1 MRFHKIVLTGLTA
14 IAGLGMASEAVAGG
28 RNAGSL
34 LLYPEFDN
42 RVGDVSVLTITNV
55 SDENSVDVEFVYI
68 GRYGLGENEVLCAEF
83 NREEVLTPNDTLTLL
98 TDVHNPQMEQG
109 FVYAFARDGVA
120 NPVLHNGLIGNIMTF
135 QGFSTSGASVEYSI
149 NAVSYAGVDPT
160 DNGNGLR
167 DLDGVEYEVS
177 PGEIQIPRFFGQAGM
192 FQSDLILI
200 GLSGGAKFD
209 TTVDFLIYND
219 NEEVFSSEHTFYCWD
234 RIPLT
239 DVSFVVENQFLKDS
253 TNHDEGEVLGAT
265 HLESGWIRMWGAI
278 ASSTSTDIADPA
290 IYGVLVE
297 RIANYGGADLPW
309 EAGSNPNGKLLS
321 RSLDGTF

>member
-1 MRFHKIVLTGLTA
+1 
-14 IAGLGMASEAVAGG
+14 MASEAVAGG

-55 SDENSVDVEFVYI
+55 DDAVSVDVEFVYI
-68 GRYGLGENEVLCAEF
+68 GRYGSSSGNEVYCAEF
-83 NREEVLTPNDTLTLL
+83 NREETLTPNDTLTLL

-109 FVYAFARDGVA
+109 FVYAFAREGVA

-135 QGFSTSGASVEYSI
+135 QGFASIEYSI
-149 NAVSYAGVDPT
+149 NAVSYLGIDPT
-160 DNGNGLR
+160 DDGNGLR
-167 DLDGVEYEVS
+167 DLDGVEYETS
-177 PGEIQIPRFFGQAGM
+177 PAELQIPRFFGQQGM
-192 FQSDLILI
+192 FNSDLVLI
-200 GLSGGAKFD
+200 GLSGGARFS

-219 NEEVFSSEHTFYCWD
+219 NEEVFSAEHTFYCWD

-239 DVSFVVENQFLKDS
+239 DVTYLVTNQFLKDS
-253 TNHDEGEVLGAT
+253 TNHDDDEMLGADHIET
-265 HLESGWIRMWGAI
+265 GWIRMWGAI

-290 IYGVLVE
+290 VYAVLIE
-297 RIANYGGADLPW
+297 RIGSYGGADLPW
-309 EAGSNPNGKLLS
+309 EAGSNANGKLLA